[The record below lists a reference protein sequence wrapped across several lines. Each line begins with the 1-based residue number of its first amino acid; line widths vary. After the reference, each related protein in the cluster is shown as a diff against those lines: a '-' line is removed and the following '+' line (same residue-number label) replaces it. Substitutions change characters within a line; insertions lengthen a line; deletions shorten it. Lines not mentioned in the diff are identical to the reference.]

1 VSSDT
6 FIQIIEIKGNPV
18 MKICTFNRIAS
29 VLATS
34 VIMIALSAPESVSNP
49 MPTSPEVQSQ
59 TDSQSTPLI
68 DQLESAQENLKSRNL
83 PIKIVNYTLNTSLQS
98 DVQTNELENR
108 LVSEQAIVPQY
119 DGLHPE
125 SFALDTIQER
135 MNAFR
140 VDSSNNQNVVSNIQ
154 SAVFPLIKTGQH
166 TLDITWESQG
176 KQFHTTGIYDDKGIV
191 YDNIL
196 SNIALVDMS
205 ESTKTTETVNPKD
218 ASQSAEQGVQSLT
231 TSYET
236 RALDYTIKWIWGGK
250 RGSITV
256 DHGILWNGSNY
267 IYDQY
272 ANADYYMTLG
282 SAQAQTKETV
292 LDRRREAKI
301 AYGYA
306 WATPTAD
313 FSISFDAKKGP
324 VGGSFTVSLSG
335 VGSKGGGDDHHL
347 IYLP

>member
-1 VSSDT
+1 
-6 FIQIIEIKGNPV
+6 
-18 MKICTFNRIAS
+18 MKISTFNRVAF
-29 VLATS
+29 VLAIS
-34 VIMIALSAPESVSNP
+34 AVMISFSAPESWSDP
-49 MPTSPEVQSQ
+49 LPTSPELQSPA
-59 TDSQSTPLI
+59 DSQSVTLI
-68 DQLESAQENLKSRNL
+68 DQLKSAQENLKSRNL
-83 PIKIVNYTLNTSLQS
+83 PIKIVGYSLDTALQS
-98 DVQTNELENR
+98 GVQTTELQNQ
-108 LVSEQAIVPQY
+108 LVSEQTVVPQY

-125 SFALDTIQER
+125 SFALSTIQER
-135 MNAFR
+135 MSRFR
-140 VDSSNNQNVVSNIQ
+140 ADNSNNQNVVSNIQ
-154 SAVFPLIKTGQH
+154 SAVFPLIKPGQR
-166 TLDITWESQG
+166 TLNITWESQG
-176 KQFHTTGIYDDKGIV
+176 KQFHTTGIYDEKGMV

-196 SNIALVDMS
+196 SNIVLVDVN
-205 ESTKTTETVNPKD
+205 EAAKTTETVKD
-218 ASQSAEQGVQSLT
+218 ASPSVEQGVQSLT

-236 RALDYTIKWIWGGK
+236 RALDYTIKWVWGSERGK
-250 RGSITV
+250 ITV

-272 ANADYYMTLG
+272 ANADYYMSLG
-282 SAQAQTKETV
+282 SAQAKTQETV

-324 VGGSFTVSLSG
+324 VGGSFSVSLNG

>member
-1 VSSDT
+1 M
-6 FIQIIEIKGNPV
+6 IIP
-18 MKICTFNRIAS
+18 MFNRIAFA
-29 VLATS
+29 LAAS
-34 VIMIALSAPESVSNP
+34 AVMISFSAPESVSNP
-49 MPTSPEVQSQ
+49 MPTSPESQ
-59 TDSQSTPLI
+59 IPTDSQTATLI
-68 DQLESAQENLKSRNL
+68 GQLQSAQENLSSRNL
-83 PIKIVNYTLNTSLQS
+83 PIKIVGYTLDTSLQS
-98 DVQTNELENR
+98 DAQMTELQNR

-125 SFALDTIQER
+125 SFTLSTIQER
-135 MNAFR
+135 MNMFR
-140 VDSSNNQNVVSNIQ
+140 ANSSSNQNVVSNIQ
-154 SAVFPLIKTGQH
+154 SEVFPLLKTGQH
-166 TLDITWESQG
+166 ALDITWESQG
-176 KQFHTTGIYDDKGIV
+176 KQFHTTSIYDDKGIV

-196 SNIALVDMS
+196 SNIALVD
-205 ESTKTTETVNPKD
+205 ESKSTETAEKD
-218 ASQSAEQGVQSLT
+218 APQSVEQGVQSLT
-231 TSYET
+231 TTYET
-236 RALDYTIKWIWGGK
+236 RPLDYTITWVWGGE
-250 RGSITV
+250 RGKITV

-272 ANADYYMTLG
+272 ANANYYMSLG
-282 SAQAQTKETV
+282 SAEAKTKETV